1 MRGFERLVSS
11 APSSIEVHAT
21 IHTMPTAGY
30 ANANGY
36 AQCKPSTIHQ
46 TIEPMSEPETRP
58 RALVAVV
65 IYKCFTVG
73 LLTCV
78 AIGLFL
84 TSKKYDS
91 LFTFAA
97 EYMMTGK
104 REIIKAGLAQ
114 VLVLSVSTTKM
125 QFGALVALVY
135 AAVNGIEAI
144 GLWNQKAW
152 ATILVVGIVGIAI
165 PVEVYEIIQKAS
177 IVKFGVFAINIAMF
191 IYLLRHALA
200 ERKKHQK

>member
-1 MRGFERLVSS
+1 
-11 APSSIEVHAT
+11 
-21 IHTMPTAGY
+21 MPTP
-30 ANANGY
+30 
-36 AQCKPSTIHQ
+36 QS
-46 TIEPMSEPETRP
+46 RP
-58 RALVAVV
+58 RALVAIV

-84 TSKKYDS
+84 TSKKYVS
-91 LFTFAA
+91 LFTFAE

-104 REIIKAGLAQ
+104 REIIKAGLKQ
-114 VLVLSVSTTKM
+114 VLSISITKM

-144 GLWNQKAW
+144 GLWYQKAW
-152 ATILVVGIVGIAI
+152 ATILVVGIVGLTI
-165 PVEVYEIIQKAS
+165 PIEIYEIIEKAS

-191 IYLLRHALA
+191 VYLLRHALE
-200 ERKKHQK
+200 ERKKRIGSRE

>member
-11 APSSIEVHAT
+11 APSSIEVHALS
-21 IHTMPTAGY
+21 HHP
-30 ANANGY
+30 
-36 AQCKPSTIHQ
+36 PSTIHQ

-58 RALVAVV
+58 RALVAIV

-152 ATILVVGIVGIAI
+152 ATILVVGIVGITI

>member
-1 MRGFERLVSS
+1 
-11 APSSIEVHAT
+11 
-21 IHTMPTAGY
+21 MPTP
-30 ANANGY
+30 
-36 AQCKPSTIHQ
+36 QS
-46 TIEPMSEPETRP
+46 RP
-58 RALVAVV
+58 RALVAIV

-91 LFTFAA
+91 LFTFAE

-104 REIIKAGLAQ
+104 REIIKAGLKQ
-114 VLVLSVSTTKM
+114 VLSISITKM

-144 GLWNQKAW
+144 GLWYQKAW
-152 ATILVVGIVGIAI
+152 ATILVVGIVGLTI
-165 PVEVYEIIQKAS
+165 PIEIYEIIEKAS

-191 IYLLRHALA
+191 IYLLRHALE
-200 ERKKHQK
+200 ERKKRVGSRE

>member
-1 MRGFERLVSS
+1 
-11 APSSIEVHAT
+11 
-21 IHTMPTAGY
+21 MPTP
-30 ANANGY
+30 
-36 AQCKPSTIHQ
+36 QS
-46 TIEPMSEPETRP
+46 RP
-58 RALVAVV
+58 RALVAIV

-91 LFTFAA
+91 LFTFAE

-104 REIIKAGLAQ
+104 REIIKAGLKQ
-114 VLVLSVSTTKM
+114 VLSISTTKM

-144 GLWNQKAW
+144 GLWYQKAW
-152 ATILVVGIVGIAI
+152 ATILVVGIVGLTI
-165 PVEVYEIIQKAS
+165 PIEIYEIIEKAS
-177 IVKFGVFAINIAMF
+177 IIKFGVFAINIAMF
-191 IYLLRHALA
+191 IYLLRHALE
-200 ERKKHQK
+200 ERKKRVGSRE